1 MDKER
6 NKHGTTR
13 QRVYDFLVEFIT
25 ENCYAPCVREICV
38 GTGLKSI
45 SGVYDYLLEL
55 KTMGKIE
62 MKKNTSR
69 AIKLVG
75 YKFVKVEESGNEHT

>member
-13 QRVYDFLVEFIT
+13 QRVYDFLVEFMT
-25 ENCYAPCVREICV
+25 ENGYAPSVREICV
-38 GTGLKSI
+38 GTGLKSTE
-45 SGVYDYLLEL
+45 SVYNRLLKLEDE
-55 KTMGKIE
+55 GKIE
-62 MKKNTSR
+62 IKKGYSPR

-75 YKFVKVEESGNEHT
+75 YKFVKVEESGN